1 MQVDIQLFG
10 ALRDYLPSEQRGK
23 ATVELSSGASV
34 QDVLDMLEIERAV
47 IVAIN
52 EEHDSDT
59 SAQLE
64 AGDKVLVFELAAG
77 G

>member
-1 MQVDIQLFG
+1 MQIDIQLFG
-10 ALRDYLPSEQRGK
+10 ALRDCLPAEQRGK
-23 ATVELSSGASV
+23 ASLDLSSGAVV
-34 QDVLDMLEIERAV
+34 QDVLDMLEIGHSV

-59 SAQLE
+59 STQLE
-64 AGDKVLVFELAAG
+64 AGDKLLVFELAAG

>member
-1 MQVDIQLFG
+1 MQVNIQLFG
-10 ALRDYLPSEQRGK
+10 ALRDFLPPEQRGK
-23 ATVELSSGASV
+23 ASLELSSGAVV
-34 QDVLDMLEIERAV
+34 QDVLDMLDIERAV

-59 SAQLE
+59 STQLE
-64 AGDKVLVFELAAG
+64 AGDKVMVFELAAG